1 MEDEKIES
9 IWIRSPNMHRAN
21 APNAVLEKNL
31 LGVLWRKGKREAK
44 WNKRKNSKMMKS
56 DGEDEK
62 GRSNIQVE
70 KRKRAWM
77 KVGELDRL
85 MKRVRNERKRGEKI
99 YRLRQEREFMSF
111 P

>member
-1 MEDEKIES
+1 
-9 IWIRSPNMHRAN
+9 
-21 APNAVLEKNL
+21 
-31 LGVLWRKGKREAK
+31 
-44 WNKRKNSKMMKS
+44 MKS

-70 KRKRAWM
+70 KGKRAWM
-77 KVGELDRL
+77 KVEELDRL